1 MDEVPEYNVTF
12 RKVLVGND
20 PEVCARVSDEDE
32 RLVETVEAIRSQI
45 VERSKGVHGS
55 LDAIPNG
62 HFMEIE
68 FLAEGESIQGV
79 VFLTPYLPEKF
90 VATLHR
96 ILRGVGIE
104 NMV

>member
-1 MDEVPEYNVTF
+1 MPEYNVTF
-12 RKVLVGND
+12 RKVIDGNESD
-20 PEVCARVSDEDE
+20 VYARVSDADP

-45 VERSKGVHGS
+45 VERSKDVRGS
-55 LDAIPNG
+55 LDAMPNG

-90 VATLHR
+90 VDTLR
-96 ILRGVGIE
+96 EILLGVGIE
-104 NMV
+104 NIV

>member
-1 MDEVPEYNVTF
+1 MPEYNVTF
-12 RKVLVGND
+12 RKVIDGN
-20 PEVCARVSDEDE
+20 ESQVYARVSDDNQ

-45 VERSKGVHGS
+45 VERSRGVHGS
-55 LDAIPNG
+55 LDAMPNG

-68 FLAEGESIQGV
+68 FLTEGESVQGV

-90 VATLHR
+90 VATLR
-96 ILRGVGIE
+96 EILLGAGIE